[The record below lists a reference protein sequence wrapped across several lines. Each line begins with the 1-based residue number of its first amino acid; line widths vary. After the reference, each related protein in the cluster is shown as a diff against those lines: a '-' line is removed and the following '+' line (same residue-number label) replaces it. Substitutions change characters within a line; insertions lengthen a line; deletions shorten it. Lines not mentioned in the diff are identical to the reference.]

1 MVFNGMERILILLYN
16 FGLYIIKYLGKLEII
31 GNFFIL
37 IIRFL
42 GDLINILMFG
52 YVVFFIELKSVEYN
66 RIVLYKWIVRG
77 DVNSM

>member
-1 MVFNGMERILILLYN
+1 MFDLVVGGMVFNGMERILILLYN

-52 YVVFFIELKSVEYN
+52 YVVFFIEIEEC
-66 RIVLYKWIVRG
+66 RI
-77 DVNSM
+77 